1 MAKTLGRRETLGD
14 VKTSL
19 TQVKPPAV
27 GTAAFYCFILL
38 NHLTVLLT
46 TLVLFLD
53 VLPVFFHNILLKINC
68 ERFRAE
74 LPDDMSNI
82 FCRFCF
88 QDDFQQIRLILHQLL
103 DLDGI

>member
-38 NHLTVLLT
+38 VNRWLTLSRGQALNLVCTGPYSRPVKLPT
-46 TLVLFLD
+46 TT
-53 VLPVFFHNILLKINC
+53 
-68 ERFRAE
+68 R
-74 LPDDMSNI
+74 
-82 FCRFCF
+82 
-88 QDDFQQIRLILHQLL
+88 RLHIPGQLL
-103 DLDGI
+103 